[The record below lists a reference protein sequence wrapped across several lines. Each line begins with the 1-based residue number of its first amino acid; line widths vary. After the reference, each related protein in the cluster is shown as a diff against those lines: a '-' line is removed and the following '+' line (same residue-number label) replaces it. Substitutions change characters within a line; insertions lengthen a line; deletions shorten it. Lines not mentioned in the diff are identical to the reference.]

1 MYIKYKMNLQS
12 HEKRSRAK
20 KGGSVSTIATEASGL
35 VVPWAILLAKQA
47 LQGMMD
53 GKSANDDVG
62 VAVSKTAAKTAKPP
76 KTNKSVK
83 TKSAKNIFAESS
95 SRSRQSGGD
104 CSRSQQSGGG
114 NCASCTGS
122 STARKGG
129 SSPRSDR
136 AAKVAYK
143 QYNDLASKIQ
153 EFLAR
158 Y

>member
-1 MYIKYKMNLQS
+1 MNQQT

-53 GKSANDDVG
+53 GKPANDDVG
-62 VAVSKTAAKTAKPP
+62 IAVSKTAKTPKTAKPS

-83 TKSAKNIFAESS
+83 TKTSKNFFEESS
-95 SRSRQSGGD
+95 SRQNGGD
-104 CSRSQQSGGG
+104 CSRNQQNGGG
-114 NCASCTGS
+114 SCASCTGP

-129 SSPRSDR
+129 SSLRSDR